1 MLSSETQ
8 NEKNVYS
15 QLNEWRKTQINRT
28 AYIALLCV
36 AVGIIAGIGSVGFRY
51 LINFFYNLFFH
62 FTISFK
68 PVGTISNISKWGNW
82 VIIVPAVGLMIAN
95 FITEKWAPEAKG
107 HGVPEVMEAVANN
120 GGKIRPVVA
129 LVKIFASAITIGG
142 GGSVGRE
149 GPIVQIGSSFGS
161 SLGQLFK
168 LSARETIILVGAGA
182 AGGIGATFNAPIG
195 GVLFALELILPE
207 YSIMT
212 IMPIVISSI
221 VSTYISSLFLGT
233 SPAFII
239 PTYAMISSYE
249 LIFHIILGILAGF
262 ISVLFIKSVYGFE
275 DFVDKIKIK
284 SSIKSMIGGLLI
296 GLIGLISLKL
306 FGNYFIFGVGYE
318 FMDFVL
324 ANKAESLAL
333 LFFMLILKIVANSL
347 TLSCGGSGGIFA
359 PSLFLGSALGG
370 IVGVIVNNFI
380 PLSTGS
386 IAAYALVGMVGVVSG
401 VTGGVITA
409 IIMLFEMTRNYE
421 IMLPVMLCSV
431 ISFLI
436 AQILI
441 PDTMYTKKL
450 SRRGIHIEFDKR
462 ISSFSTS
469 SVLAVSKKN
478 FIYCDQNDKI
488 TDVLD
493 LMKTS
498 NLSVLPVIDKNK
510 NVIGKIRYENLY
522 KSNYEIGQTIDEYID
537 KINIVITQSCN
548 NYDALR
554 KMQQLNSSILII
566 EDKNKDIIGLVT
578 MRKLLNISLDK
589 RCNT

>member
-1 MLSSETQ
+1 MSSSKAQ
-8 NEKNVYS
+8 YEKNVYS
-15 QLNEWRKTQINRT
+15 QLKEWRQAQINRT
-28 AYIALLCV
+28 VYISLLCI

-51 LINFFYNLFFH
+51 LINFFYNIFFH
-62 FTISFK
+62 GTLSFS
-68 PVGTISNISKWGNW
+68 PIGAISNISKWGNF
-82 VIIVPAVGLMIAN
+82 VILVPAVGLILAN

-107 HGVPEVMEAVANN
+107 HGVPEVMEAVANK

-129 LVKIFASAITIGG
+129 LVKIFASAITIGS

-221 VSTYISSLFLGT
+221 VSTHVSAFFLGT
-233 SPAFII
+233 EPAFVI
-239 PTYAMISSYE
+239 PTYAMISTYE
-249 LIFHIILGILAGF
+249 LIFHILLGIIAGF
-262 ISVLFIKSVYGFE
+262 VSVAFIKSVYGFE
-275 DFVDKIKIK
+275 DFIDNIKIN
-284 SSIKSMIGGLLI
+284 STIKSAVGGLLI
-296 GLIGLISLKL
+296 GIIGLISLK
-306 FGNYFIFGVGYE
+306 FFNNYFIYGVGYE
-318 FMDFVL
+318 FMDYVL
-324 ANKAESLAL
+324 ANKVESLML
-333 LFFMLILKIVANSL
+333 LFSMLILKIIANSL

-359 PSLFLGSALGG
+359 PSLFLGAALGA
-370 IVGVIVNNFI
+370 IVGFIVNSI
-380 PLSTGS
+380 PSLSTGS

-450 SRRGIHIEFDKR
+450 SRRGVHIEFDKR

-478 FIYCDQNDKI
+478 FVFCDQKQTI
-488 TDVLD
+488 TEVLN
-493 LMKTS
+493 LMKEN
-498 NLSVLPVIDKNK
+498 NLSVLPVINKDKK
-510 NVIGKIRYENLY
+510 VIGKIRYENLY
-522 KSNYEIGQTIDEYID
+522 KSNCPSDQSIDQFID
-537 KINIVITQSCN
+537 KINIVVSQNCN

-554 KMQQLNSSILII
+554 KMQKLNSSILIVK
-566 EDKNKDIIGLVT
+566 DKNKDIVGLVT